1 MLTKEAFNALLKT
14 LEEPPAHVVFILAT
28 TEAHKLPETI
38 ISRTQRY
45 AFKPVGRPAVVTHLQ
60 TLADAEKINIEPAA
74 LELIAAHG
82 DGSFRDS
89 ISLLDQ
95 VRNSG
100 DKVTLAD
107 VQGVLGIA
115 PKELIENI
123 VQALATHDIAGIAK
137 QLASLQNAG
146 HDPAQVARQLAKQLR
161 TGLIAGKPVLPSSVL
176 LQLLVKLIDVPASS
190 SPRSYLEIALLDTAL
205 SGAEMPG
212 ETVGAPTT
220 KTNSV
225 KSASKAPEKSVLPKE
240 ETKVMSEPAQST
252 AAVVTEPHPSTFQKK
267 IARHEEDEGETSP
280 TSDTVLH
287 DDFWPQILGALKQ
300 KHNTIYTL
308 ARTAK
313 PTFSPGTVTLEF
325 GFAFHQ
331 KRLNENKNKQ
341 VIADIVESI
350 TGENMKIVCTV
361 GEGATEP
368 VIATPMLP
376 PESGEVVHSVTVP
389 PVPPAPV
396 TVAAPSAPVASTQ
409 PQDEVVSTISNIFGG
424 AEVLES

>member
-1 MLTKEAFNALLKT
+1 
-14 LEEPPAHVVFILAT
+14 
-28 TEAHKLPETI
+28 
-38 ISRTQRY
+38 
-45 AFKPVGRPAVVTHLQ
+45 
-60 TLADAEKINIEPAA
+60 
-74 LELIAAHG
+74 
-82 DGSFRDS
+82 
-89 ISLLDQ
+89 
-95 VRNSG
+95 
-100 DKVTLAD
+100 
-107 VQGVLGIA
+107 LG
-115 PKELIENI
+115 
-123 VQALATHDIAGIAK
+123 THDIAGIAR
-137 QLASLQNAG
+137 QLTNLQNAG

-161 TGLIAGKPVLPSSVL
+161 TGLIAGKPALPSSVL
-176 LQLLVKLIDVPASS
+176 LQLLTKLIDVPASS
-190 SPRSYLEIALLDTAL
+190 SPRGYLEIALLDTAL
-205 SGAEMPG
+205 SGVEMPG
-212 ETVGAPTT
+212 AAVVTQTSKSGPL
-220 KTNSV
+220 
-225 KSASKAPEKSVLPKE
+225 KSAPKATEKPTPKE

-252 AAVVTEPHPSTFQKK
+252 AAVVTEPHPSTFQKR
-267 IARHEEDEGETSP
+267 IAHHAEDENETGP
-280 TSDTVLH
+280 TSNTILN
-287 DDFWPQILGALKQ
+287 DDFWPQILSALKQ

-376 PESGEVVHSVTVP
+376 PEGGEVVHSVAVP

-396 TVAAPSAPVASTQ
+396 AATVSLAPAAPTQ
-409 PQDEVVSTISNIFGG
+409 PQNEVVSTISNIFGG